1 MAFRPLRDFKQ
12 FKEMGIRE
20 NKIENVEQ
28 VKEQLYRFTNSQWL
42 PFKVGFLNKQ
52 YRCFPLHYTYC
63 CIQTKL

>member
-28 VKEQLYRFTNSQWL
+28 VKEQLYRFTNSQ
-42 PFKVGFLNKQ
+42 
-52 YRCFPLHYTYC
+52 
-63 CIQTKL
+63 